1 MYGGLSLLALQ
12 RQPWRLAHSRTVN
25 FSDCTPAKCTAMNKA
40 KKVSM
45 SKEQEIVTVAARLFK
60 EKGYRATTLEDIA
73 AAVGML
79 KGSLYY
85 YIRSKEELL
94 YIVIREPVR
103 QAYNKLEEIVHSD
116 APIKLKIEQAV
127 ANHLTLYHQHYPHM
141 AVYLHDY
148 HHLMQKLQKDVIETP
163 KHYQRLWAILL
174 QQGID
179 AGELRSDLNV
189 KVTGYAILG
198 MCNWVYRWYNPE
210 GQLSAEEI
218 AAIFSKIILDGLS
231 R

>member
-1 MYGGLSLLALQ
+1 
-12 RQPWRLAHSRTVN
+12 
-25 FSDCTPAKCTAMNKA
+25 MNKP

-45 SKEQEIVTVAARLFK
+45 SKEQEIITVAARLFK

-85 YIRSKEELL
+85 YIQSKEELL
-94 YIVIREPVR
+94 YIVVREPVR
-103 QAYNKLEEIVHSD
+103 QIYNQLEEIVHSQ
-116 APIKLKIEQAV
+116 APTKVRIAQAFT
-127 ANHLTLYHQHYPHM
+127 NHMTLFHQHYPHM

-148 HHLMQKLQKDVIETP
+148 HHLMQKLQKDIIETP
-163 KHYQRLWAILL
+163 KHYQRLWATLL

-179 AGELRSDLNV
+179 AGELRNDLDV
-189 KVTGYAILG
+189 QVTVYAILG

-210 GQLSAEEI
+210 GKRSAEEI
-218 AAIFSKIILDGLS
+218 AAIFTTIVLDGLS

>member
-1 MYGGLSLLALQ
+1 MSK
-12 RQPWRLAHSRTVN
+12 P
-25 FSDCTPAKCTAMNKA
+25 
-40 KKVSM
+40 KKM
-45 SKEQEIVTVAARLFK
+45 AISKEQEIVTVAARLFK

-85 YIRSKEELL
+85 YIQSKEELL
-94 YIVIREPVR
+94 YIVVREPVR
-103 QAYNKLEEIVHSD
+103 QIYSNLEGIVNSE
-116 APIKLKIEQAV
+116 APIKAKIAQAF
-127 ANHLTLYHQHYPHM
+127 ANHMTLFHQHYPHM

-148 HHLMQKLQKDVIETP
+148 HHLMQKLQKDIIETP
-163 KHYQRLWAILL
+163 KHYQRLWAALL

-179 AGELRSDLNV
+179 AGELRNDLDV
-189 KVTGYAILG
+189 KVTVYAILG

-210 GQLSAEEI
+210 GKLSAEAI
-218 AAIFSKIILDGLS
+218 AAIFTTLILDGLS

>member
-1 MYGGLSLLALQ
+1 
-12 RQPWRLAHSRTVN
+12 
-25 FSDCTPAKCTAMNKA
+25 MNKP

-45 SKEQEIVTVAARLFK
+45 SKEQEIITVAARLFK

-85 YIRSKEELL
+85 YIQSKEELL
-94 YIVIREPVR
+94 YIVVREPVR
-103 QAYNKLEEIVHSD
+103 QIYNQLEEIVHSH
-116 APIKLKIEQAV
+116 APTKIRIAQAF
-127 ANHLTLYHQHYPHM
+127 ANHLRLFHQHYPHM

-163 KHYQRLWAILL
+163 KHYQRLWATLL

-179 AGELRSDLNV
+179 AGELRNDLDV
-189 KVTGYAILG
+189 QVTVYAILG

-210 GQLSAEEI
+210 GKRSAEEI
-218 AAIFSKIILDGLS
+218 AAIFTTLVLDGLS
-231 R
+231 REDKTA